1 MSFEISVDMFLELLW
16 LAYSEGFEDGKDGY
30 DRKEYRD
37 FIEKRANE
45 IAFMESKEVPSGG
58 KH

>member
-16 LAYSEGFEDGKDGY
+16 LAYSEGFADGKDGY

-37 FIEKRANE
+37 FIEQRANE
-45 IAFMESKEVPSGG
+45 MAQMQAPDIKER
-58 KH
+58 H

>member
-30 DRKEYRD
+30 ERKEYRD
-37 FIEKRANE
+37 FIEKHANAMAQMQAPD
-45 IAFMESKEVPSGG
+45 IKER
-58 KH
+58 H